1 MNNPPQN
8 GYPMMPLLPTVNP
21 GPNDTRRE
29 VREVRDRE
37 VEGKKSPNFA
47 VQKYLIF
54 SLPVIEERAESPN
67 GQNMAPTAKPFQL
80 KKEKST
86 AILLAIIVVFLACH
100 LLRFIVQVYEVV
112 SSPLHGGQKLF
123 QVSIPFVG
131 KSKRPLIFG
140 PLHISRVI

>member
-1 MNNPPQN
+1 
-8 GYPMMPLLPTVNP
+8 MMPLLPTVAP
-21 GPNDTRRE
+21 GPNDNRRE
-29 VREVRDRE
+29 VRERE
-37 VEGKKSPNFA
+37 VEG
-47 VQKYLIF
+47 IF
-54 SLPVIEERAESPN
+54 KVIFYFSKILRIFFLVIEERAESPN

-123 QVSIPFVG
+123 QVSIPFVVNRHI
-131 KSKRPLIFG
+131 KKTLLYLG
-140 PLHISRVI
+140 PYLKDRSYSM